1 MKRQKRRGPER
12 DGELSDA
19 ACTEE
24 QRTDSEQQ
32 PIAARQIRRP
42 TTRATQNDQLLLEQ
56 EILRDDRPHAT
67 GTRQSRDR
75 DDQVQQ
81 RDQDTC
87 HVRVSVGQP
96 SAAAQRCRIVYSA
109 PKLAIRDPQVGA
121 AGGAGI
127 EVLNK
132 GKDVRVPAETL
143 LKFRL
148 DKPVSLQAER

>member
-1 MKRQKRRGPER
+1 MASFRMRLVLRN
-12 DGELSDA
+12 
-19 ACTEE
+19 
-24 QRTDSEQQ
+24 SE
-32 PIAARQIRRP
+32 PIPNSSRSRQIRRP

-67 GTRQSRDR
+67 VTRQSRDH

-109 PKLAIRDPQVGA
+109 PKLAIRDPQVRA
-121 AGGAGI
+121 RSVFAQ
-127 EVLNK
+127 
-132 GKDVRVPAETL
+132 D
-143 LKFRL
+143 
-148 DKPVSLQAER
+148 